1 MRKPKDLFANTPAT
15 SDNQSSSE
23 GANSLARL
31 NAQQSKEAHDALA
44 NDDWA
49 LVGTSDLEENNVKS
63 PLLFNEVYKKS
74 STDEQR
80 QAPLNK
86 TSKNNIG

>member
-1 MRKPKDLFANTPAT
+1 L
-15 SDNQSSSE
+15 
-23 GANSLARL
+23 LIH
-31 NAQQSKEAHDALA
+31 QQLLIINHHLKEQIEAHDALA